1 MRTANIAGPVQHP
14 CVTFGLSA
22 PRPMASPE
30 PKKAN
35 ARKKKR
41 APRKSAAA
49 KKGTVLPFV
58 RKA

>member
-1 MRTANIAGPVQHP
+1 
-14 CVTFGLSA
+14 
-22 PRPMASPE
+22 MASPE